1 MEFKDRLKDWIKENN
16 IKQADIAKK
25 ANVNKSFIS
34 NLVSGRVNPSEHI
47 INILSEMSGHS
58 VHWWLFGKEDYENLN
73 ALSDLINFLIEKD
86 YIDKETGSYNEN
98 TQKILLNMLDTE
110 IKDRIKDMKKAQD

>member
-1 MEFKDRLKDWIKENN
+1 MGYKEYSYS
-16 IKQADIAKK
+16 ILYDPKK
-25 ANVNKSFIS
+25 
-34 NLVSGRVNPSEHI
+34 H
-47 INILSEMSGHS
+47 
-58 VHWWLFGKEDYENLN
+58 
-73 ALSDLINFLIEKD
+73 FLIEKD